1 MGATGIRLEK
11 ALWTNIAE
19 LRLAEIAAAPHTS
32 GSRSASVLARSR
44 SCAIAAPLA
53 PLTSVRNP
61 RSTVKPALRLSP
73 CGKAGPSAVSAA
85 AARVARADLPGTGRR
100 RPRAGTAPAATPV
113 SFNREIL
120 PILANNCFACH
131 GPDEKKR
138 ETKFHF
144 DTQEGMFLKKG
155 VIEPGNADE
164 SLLVEKITEPNP
176 EGSDAAARIRA
187 QR

>member
-1 MGATGIRLEK
+1 MPKGR
-11 ALWTNIAE
+11 ALVVS
-19 LRLAEIAAAPHTS
+19 AAA
-32 GSRSASVLARSR
+32 L
-44 SCAIAAPLA
+44 L
-53 PLTSVRNP
+53 
-61 RSTVKPALRLSP
+61 
-73 CGKAGPSAVSAA
+73 CGLGAA
-85 AARVARADLPGTGRR
+85 AARVAVAQAQSPN
-100 RPRAGTAPAATPV
+100 PAAPPAI

-155 VIEPGNADE
+155 VIEPGNSSE

-176 EGSDAAARIRA
+176 KDRMPPPDSGHVLTDKQI
-187 QR
+187 

>member
-1 MGATGIRLEK
+1 MDAMRER
-11 ALWTNIAE
+11 W
-19 LRLAEIAAAPHTS
+19 
-32 GSRSASVLARSR
+32 
-44 SCAIAAPLA
+44 
-53 PLTSVRNP
+53 
-61 RSTVKPALRLSP
+61 
-73 CGKAGPSAVSAA
+73 AVTISAA
-85 AARVARADLPGTGRR
+85 ATLFALAGSGGHPAVARAQ
-100 RPRAGTAPAATPV
+100 GTASAIPI

-176 EGSDAAARIRA
+176 KDRMPPPESGHSLTEKQIDLLRRWIDQGAKWDTHWAYVPPKRPEVTAAAQSAWVRHPIA
-187 QR
+187 QFLLARGINEHVARLQQWR